1 MFKRYEPEEQ
11 RIEELTL
18 ENLRLNKRAKAME
31 KLIAGWKEA
40 NALLVAKLQPKLS
53 LKDYKKSINYQPD
66 DSLKLIWSATD

>member
-1 MFKRYEPEEQ
+1 
-11 RIEELTL
+11 
-18 ENLRLNKRAKAME
+18 ME

>member
-1 MFKRYEPEEQ
+1 MFQKYEPEEQ

-40 NALLVAKLQPKLS
+40 NMLLVAKLKPKLS
-53 LKDYKKSINYQPD
+53 LKDYEESINYQL
-66 DSLKLIWSATD
+66 SGSFKLTW

>member
-1 MFKRYEPEEQ
+1 MFKRYEPEVQ
-11 RIEELTL
+11 RLAELTL
-18 ENLRLNKRAKAME
+18 ENLTLSDRAKAME